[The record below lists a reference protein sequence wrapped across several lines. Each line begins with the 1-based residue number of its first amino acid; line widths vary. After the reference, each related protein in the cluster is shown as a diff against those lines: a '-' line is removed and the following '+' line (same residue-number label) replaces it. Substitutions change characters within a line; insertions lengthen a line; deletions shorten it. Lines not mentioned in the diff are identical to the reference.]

1 MQLSNQIF
9 FCYCSGE
16 KAIKNVN
23 SIELTSFE
31 QTLLEQTWLE
41 QTLLEQS
48 RSEQTN
54 IDSNKRG

>member
-31 QTLLEQTWLE
+31 QTLLEQT
-41 QTLLEQS
+41 LLEQS
-48 RSEQTN
+48 QSEQTN